1 MFSFLS
7 LNLNT
12 NRPYIC
18 ILGIGL
24 EPACKYGHLCKE
36 YLTNKEAL
44 TVLCS
49 VVKHAGSGR
58 AQKKSR
64 GKHEEMQSSVFLYF
78 LSALSL
84 PVSALQQNEAK
95 SRLLYLFYNKEL
107 KAMSFNNN
115 FLLLSNRKQNI

>member
-1 MFSFLS
+1 M
-7 LNLNT
+7 
-12 NRPYIC
+12 
-18 ILGIGL
+18 
-24 EPACKYGHLCKE
+24 
-36 YLTNKEAL
+36 
-44 TVLCS
+44 LCS

-64 GKHEEMQSSVFLYF
+64 GKHEMQSSVFLYF